1 MQNTLVH
8 AQYVPMDSQWAVF
21 VPTDVDALCTREV
34 DTVISYT
41 CE

>member
-21 VPTDVDALCTREV
+21 VPTPEAYRSIRGPWQLFLVHE
-34 DTVISYT
+34 
-41 CE
+41 